1 RRFQAVNVE
10 PPTPAETFEILKGLR
25 DKYEAHHRIT
35 YTNDALQAAVE
46 CWTRSISN
54 RFLPDKAIDVIDE
67 AGARVRIKAM
77 VAPPDLRELSV
88 EIERLERAK
97 DEAVSAQDFE
107 KAAKLRDQAYQLKKK
122 REEMQNRWRAEQA

>member
-1 RRFQAVNVE
+1 
-10 PPTPAETFEILKGLR
+10 
-25 DKYEAHHRIT
+25 
-35 YTNDALQAAVE
+35 
-46 CWTRSISN
+46 
-54 RFLPDKAIDVIDE
+54 VIDE

-77 VAPPDLRELSV
+77 VAPPDLRDLQT

-122 REEMQNRWRAEQA
+122 REEAQNKWRSSRTRRNRSVKSRPK